1 VLSARMID
9 SAEALCTG
17 LVNQVFP
24 QNVFLDKV
32 REYASDLAFNVSPR
46 SMSVIMRQVYDA
58 MFQTLAE
65 VSRTFSKSALPLSP
79 ADR

>member
-1 VLSARMID
+1 MID
-9 SAEALCTG
+9 SAEALRTG

-46 SMSVIMRQVYDA
+46 SMSVIKR
-58 MFQTLAE
+58 
-65 VSRTFSKSALPLSP
+65 
-79 ADR
+79 

>member
-1 VLSARMID
+1 MLSARMID

-32 REYASDLAFNVSPR
+32 REYASDLAFNVSP
-46 SMSVIMRQVYDA
+46 
-58 MFQTLAE
+58 
-65 VSRTFSKSALPLSP
+65 ALDECDQ
-79 ADR
+79 AAGV